1 MNISFLRTIWIFFAW
16 IVRGFVY
23 SILVLILLFGV
34 GYVAGIVLPQLEGS
48 IFDIS
53 TLKHA
58 MKDEKALDNFLKQH
72 PLSATVAYIGF
83 YVGGFIIQIY
93 ALKVT
98 IQKNIRI
105 ATNQPVKIH

>member
-1 MNISFLRTIWIFFAW
+1 MSISFLRTVWIFFAW

-34 GYVAGIVLPQLEGS
+34 VYVAGIVLPQLEGS

-53 TLKHA
+53 TFKHA
-58 MKDEKALDNFLKQH
+58 IKDEMALDNFLKQH
-72 PLSATVAYIGF
+72 PVSSMIVNIGF
-83 YVGGFIIQIY
+83 YIVGFIIQIY

-105 ATNQPVKIH
+105 PTNQPVKIH